1 MPQLGETVTEGTI
14 TKWMK
19 NVGDNVALDEVLF
32 EVSTDKVDSEVPS
45 PSAGVL
51 SEIVVNEGDLAQV
64 GDVLARISDAGSA
77 PVAETP
83 APAEVPA
90 QAPAPTEQAA
100 PAPAPVSEQAPSS
113 FAPPV
118 QAPAPEPAQASAPAP
133 VTLSETDGSNTQGIL
148 LSPIVRKMANDN
160 SINVNSIAGTG
171 VGGRIT
177 KEDVEK
183 AIAQKS
189 STPAPAPEAP
199 APSNIPATP
208 LSAASPNSPIALS
221 APRYCTIVSTNASGP
236 PSDAIVL

>member
-118 QAPAPEPAQASAPAP
+118 QAPAPEPAQATAPAP

-160 SINVNSIAGTG
+160 
-171 VGGRIT
+171 
-177 KEDVEK
+177 
-183 AIAQKS
+183 
-189 STPAPAPEAP
+189 
-199 APSNIPATP
+199 
-208 LSAASPNSPIALS
+208 
-221 APRYCTIVSTNASGP
+221 
-236 PSDAIVL
+236 